1 MIPSILVRQLEKGL
15 NDYIETTFP
24 MSKTNA
30 HDGLQEHW
38 YCFGKLRKKNCDAKN
53 IRGYR
58 YGMPAVSC

>member
-53 IRGYR
+53 IRGYQ